1 ASVISHEISHVTQ
14 RHLSRRIEAQ
24 KRSSPLTLA
33 GLLGGILLAAINP
46 EAGMAAIMT
55 TQAGSIQSSINF
67 TRSNEQEADRIG
79 IKILAA
85 AGFDPHGA
93 PSFFDKLSAKYRFT
107 STPPSFLLTHPLP
120 QSRVADSKL
129 RAQRYPAVRLSPGLD
144 FELVKS
150 RVKARYELKPEQA
163 VRYFQ
168 KQLKIKSYNL
178 KVAAQYGLALAYSD
192 SEQLKEAEQLI
203 NELLADDPKN
213 LFYIDTYTDVLTR
226 LKKYDKALAFLQQ
239 HYDLRPNNSVITIN
253 YASVA
258 VSAKKP
264 QIAVD
269 LLNSFKISQGPN
281 YIANDILTDAYSQ
294 LKNLSKYHEL
304 RAEKFALLSL
314 YDRSIEELNSSL
326 EKLDKSKNLESKR
339 LKALQ
344 EQYRSQLD
352 QIKRL

>member
-1 ASVISHEISHVTQ
+1 
-14 RHLSRRIEAQ
+14 
-24 KRSSPLTLA
+24 
-33 GLLGGILLAAINP
+33 
-46 EAGMAAIMT
+46 
-55 TQAGSIQSSINF
+55 
-67 TRSNEQEADRIG
+67 
-79 IKILAA
+79 
-85 AGFDPHGA
+85 
-93 PSFFDKLSAKYRFT
+93 
-107 STPPSFLLTHPLP
+107 
-120 QSRVADSKL
+120 
-129 RAQRYPAVRLSPGLD
+129 
-144 FELVKS
+144 
-150 RVKARYELKPEQA
+150 
-163 VRYFQ
+163 
-168 KQLKIKSYNL
+168 
-178 KVAAQYGLALAYSD
+178 LALAYSD